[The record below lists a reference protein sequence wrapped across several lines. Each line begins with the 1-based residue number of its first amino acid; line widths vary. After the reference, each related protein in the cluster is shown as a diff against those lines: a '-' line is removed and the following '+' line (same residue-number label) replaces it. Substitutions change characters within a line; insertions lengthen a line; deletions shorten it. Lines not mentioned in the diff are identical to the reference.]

1 MRPSSESIPSTPTL
15 TDNWPVR
22 QFIVP
27 WPSASSPPRPGSSA
41 LRPPMPRPASPPY
54 RATSP
59 HNSARSQKAPS
70 ETPVV
75 IKLTAASGRHH
86 PRSHR
91 AKRPTTTSGALDALT
106 HLTGRPASA
115 ERPERRRV
123 QQASAV
129 NGLLQCRQRPRQHQP
144 PRRRRHPHRCAHQA
158 GCVASG
164 AEGYR
169 RVRLLCR
176 RVGASAVRGVC
187 PLDLG
192 LGCRRLD
199 QRARRPHRGRHLR
212 LPRSREGC
220 QRFRRRRRS
229 RPGRHPRPRRPHRRP
244 RRQLHLWQHRRR
256 LGARRT
262 YHQSHRPQMW
272 LRNSL
277 YRVSL
282 ALPQVLLLR
291 LLGLPVCYLQDRWGH
306 LRPQRFRPRPH
317 LLVPQRPR
325 WLLLQPRWR
334 LRQP

>member
-1 MRPSSESIPSTPTL
+1 
-15 TDNWPVR
+15 
-22 QFIVP
+22 
-27 WPSASSPPRPGSSA
+27 
-41 LRPPMPRPASPPY
+41 MPRPASLPY
-54 RATSP
+54 PVTSP
-59 HNSARSQKAPS
+59 QNSARHKVPS
-70 ETPVV
+70 GTPLV
-75 IKLTAASGRHH
+75 IKLTAVSGRHH

-106 HLTGRPASA
+106 RLTGRPASA
-115 ERPERRRV
+115 ERPERLQV

-129 NGLLQCRQRPRQHQP
+129 SGPLQCRQRPRQHQP
-144 PRRRRHPHRCAHQA
+144 PRPRRHPHRCAHQA
-158 GCVASG
+158 GCLASG

-169 RVRLLCR
+169 RVRLRCR
-176 RVGASAVRGVC
+176 RVEASAVWGVC
-187 PLDLG
+187 ALDLG

-229 RPGRHPRPRRPHRRP
+229 RPGRRHRRLRRPHRRP
-244 RRQLHLWQHRRR
+244 RRQLHSLQHRR
-256 LGARRT
+256 LPGALRT
-262 YHQSHRPQMW
+262 YHQSHRPPMW
-272 LRNSL
+272 LRYSL

-282 ALPQVLLLR
+282 LLPQVLMLR

-306 LRPQRFRPRPH
+306 LRPRRFRPRLQ

-334 LRQP
+334 PRQLWQRR